1 MKPLTQHNLRNI
13 FRRHYG
19 ASTAIARELGV
30 NKNTI
35 SQWFRG
41 TCQSRRIEAAI
52 RARAAELL
60 ELERAELSALL
71 QQK

>member
-1 MKPLTQHNLRNI
+1 MKPLTQHNLRSI

-19 ASTAIARELGV
+19 ATTAIARELGV

-41 TCQSRRIEAAI
+41 RTSSKRIDAAI
-52 RARAAELL
+52 RARAVQLL
-60 ELERAELSALL
+60 DKERAELSASL
-71 QQK
+71 QK